1 MAIYAV
7 YLPLGDSP
15 LRAADQ
21 AKLVRQGF
29 NWNAF
34 LMTPVWALR
43 HGLWRALALWLGW
56 TLAVAS
62 AVAFAG
68 LDPASSFVLYGL
80 GALAFGL
87 EADQFRQ
94 AGLTRSGY
102 FLQALTQGG
111 STPEAEIVYFRS
123 RADLNVLP
131 APRPPAKRAVAA
143 SHGAHWRASALETDF
158 LGLFPS
164 REHKS

>member
-7 YLPLGDSP
+7 YLPLGSSP
-15 LRAADQ
+15 LRAAER

-29 NWNAF
+29 SWNAF

-62 AVAFAG
+62 AVAFAR
-68 LDPASSFVLYGL
+68 LDPAVSLALYGL

-87 EADQFRQ
+87 EADRFRH
-94 AGLTRSGY
+94 AGLRSGY
-102 FLQALTQGG
+102 VLQALTQGS
-111 STPEAEIVYFRS
+111 STQEAEIVYFGG
-123 RADLNVLP
+123 RADLNALP
-131 APRPPAKRAVAA
+131 APRPPAKRA
-143 SHGAHWRASALETDF
+143 GADSQRPHRPPSTPEADF
-158 LGLFPS
+158 MGLFPS
-164 REHKS
+164 QERQF

>member
-7 YLPLGDSP
+7 YLPLGASP
-15 LRAADQ
+15 QRAADR

-29 NWNAF
+29 NWSAF

-56 TLAVAS
+56 TFVVAS
-62 AVAFAG
+62 AGASAG
-68 LDPASSFVLYGL
+68 LGLAASLALYGL

-87 EADQFRQ
+87 EADRFRHT
-94 AGLTRSGY
+94 GLRSGY
-102 FLQALTQGG
+102 RLDALTLGG
-111 STPEAEIVYFRS
+111 STQEAEIVYFAG
-123 RADLNVLP
+123 RADLNNLP
-131 APRPPAKRAVAA
+131 APRAAAKRAVAA
-143 SHGAHWRASALETDF
+143 SHGANWRKSALEADF

>member
-7 YLPLGDSP
+7 YLPLGASP
-15 LRAADQ
+15 LRAADR

-29 NWNAF
+29 NWSAF

-56 TLAVAS
+56 TFVVAS
-62 AVAFAG
+62 AGAFAG
-68 LDPASSFVLYGL
+68 LEPAASLALYGL

-87 EADQFRQ
+87 EADRFRHT
-94 AGLTRSGY
+94 GLRSGY
-102 FLQALTQGG
+102 RLHALTQGG
-111 STPEAEIVYFRS
+111 STQEAEIVYFGG
-123 RADLNVLP
+123 RADLNALP
-131 APRPPAKRAVAA
+131 APRAAAKRAVAA
-143 SHGAHWRASALETDF
+143 SHGAHWRASALEADF